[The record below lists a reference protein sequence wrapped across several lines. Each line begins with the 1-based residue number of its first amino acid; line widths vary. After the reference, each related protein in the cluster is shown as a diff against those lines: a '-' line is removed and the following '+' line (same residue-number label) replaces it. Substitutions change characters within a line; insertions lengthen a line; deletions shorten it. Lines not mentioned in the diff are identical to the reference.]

1 MDYKRILT
9 IQDASCVGQCSMTVA
24 LPIISACGIET
35 AVIPSAV
42 LSTHTAFGS
51 FTFCDLTEE
60 MPKIKDVWN
69 KENIKFSAVYT
80 GYLGNKAQVSYVKE
94 IMNEC
99 LTDGGLRIVD
109 PAMADGG
116 KLYYGF
122 DNNYVQ
128 AIKAL
133 CREADYI
140 LPNITEACLLT
151 DTEYKTEYD
160 REFIE
165 GLMKEL
171 RKFFNGTVILTGAAL
186 TEGKTGVAVCEKDE
200 IRFYE
205 HEKISGGCHGTG
217 DVYASVFTGA
227 LMRGKTPFE
236 AATIAAD
243 FTCDC
248 IKYTSPDKEHW
259 YGVKFEPLLGGL
271 IERLK

>member
-9 IQDASCVGQCSMTVA
+9 VQDASCVGQCSMTVA

-60 MPKIKDVWN
+60 IPKIKDVWN

-80 GYLGNKAQVSYVKE
+80 GYLGNKAQVSYVKD

-99 LTDGGLRIVD
+99 LSDGGLRIVD

-116 KLYYGF
+116 KLYHGF
-122 DNNYVQ
+122 D
-128 AIKAL
+128 
-133 CREADYI
+133 ADYVEAMKELCKAADFI

-151 DTEYKTEYD
+151 GIEYRAEYD
-160 REFIE
+160 RDYIE
-165 GLMKEL
+165 SLISEM
-171 RKFFNGTVILTGAAL
+171 RSFFDGTIILTGASP
-186 TEGKTGVAVCEKDE
+186 TIGKTGVAVCEKGD

-205 HEKISGGCHGTG
+205 HEKISNGCHGTG

-236 AATIAAD
+236 AAKIAAD
-243 FTCDC
+243 FTCEC
-248 IKYTSPDKEHW
+248 IKYTNPDKEHW
-259 YGVKFEPLLGGL
+259 YGVKFEPLLGKL
-271 IERLK
+271 IEMLK

>member
-9 IQDASCVGQCSMTVA
+9 VQDTSCVGQCSMTVA

-60 MPKIKDVWN
+60 IPKIKDVWN

-80 GYLGNKAQVSYVKE
+80 GYLGNKAQVRYVKE
-94 IMNEC
+94 IMKEC
-99 LTDGGLRIVD
+99 LCEGGVKIVD

-122 DNNYVQ
+122 DETYVA
-128 AIKAL
+128 AIKEL
-133 CREADYI
+133 CADADFI
-140 LPNITEACLLT
+140 LPNITEACFLT
-151 DTEYKTEYD
+151 GIEYKTEYD
-160 REFIE
+160 RSYIEKLIE
-165 GLMKEL
+165 GLKE
-171 RKFFNGTVILTGAAL
+171 FFSGTVILTGAAI
-186 TEGKTGVAVCEKDE
+186 TSGKTGVAVCKKDE

-205 HEKISGGCHGTG
+205 HEKIAEGCHGTG

-227 LMRGKTPFE
+227 VMRGKTPFE
-236 AATIAAD
+236 AAKLAAD
-243 FTCDC
+243 FTYEC
-248 IKYTSPDKEHW
+248 IKLTNPDKDHW
-259 YGVKFEPLLGGL
+259 YGVKFEPLLGKL
-271 IERLK
+271 IEMLK

>member
-9 IQDASCVGQCSMTVA
+9 VQDASCVGQCSMTVA

-51 FTFCDLTEE
+51 FTFRDLKEE
-60 MPKIKDVWN
+60 IPKIKEVWN
-69 KENIKFSAVYT
+69 KEDIKFSAVYT
-80 GYLGNKAQVSYVKE
+80 GYLGNKAQVSYVKD

-99 LTDGGLRIVD
+99 LTDDGLRIVD

-116 KLYYGF
+116 KLYHGF
-122 DNNYVQ
+122 DGGYVQ
-128 AIKAL
+128 AMKELCKA
-133 CREADYI
+133 ADFI
-140 LPNITEACLLT
+140 LPNITEACFLT

-160 REFIE
+160 RKDLETLVREI
-165 GLMKEL
+165 
-171 RKFFNGTVILTGAAL
+171 RKFFGGTVILTGASL
-186 TEGKTGVAVCEKDE
+186 SEGKTGVAVCEKDD

-205 HEKISGGCHGTG
+205 HEKISRGCHGTG

-227 LMRGKTPFE
+227 LIRGKTPFE

-243 FTCDC
+243 FTYEC

-259 YGVKFEPLLGGL
+259 YGVKFEPLLGKL
-271 IERLK
+271 IEMLK